1 VGAAGKPPKIPGAGI
16 PGAFPGGVL
25 PGAGVRFPGV
35 GVLPGVPTGAGVKP
49 KAPGRSPQ
57 SPGNTWLQ
65 LCSPIPLELAPAHPL
80 ASLPYR
86 APGQVLTHHLLSS
99 PGGYGLPYTNGKL
112 PYRAGLVA
120 GKAGYPTGTG
130 VGAQAAAAKA
140 AAKYVPGVGGVP
152 GLVPGVGG
160 VPGLVPGVGAVPG
173 VAGDW
178 VPSAAAAAKAAK
190 YGAGVPGVGV
200 PGVGVPGAGVPG
212 VGVPGVGVPGVG
224 VGGVPGL
231 VPGVGAVPG
240 LVPGVGAVPGVAGVP
255 SAAAAAKA
263 AKYG

>member
-1 VGAAGKPPKIPGAGI
+1 LGAAGKPPKIPGAGI

-57 SPGNTWLQ
+57 SLWNTGSGATPWGRGDRASSSQVLTPL
-65 LCSPIPLELAPAHPL
+65 LCSP
-80 ASLPYR
+80 
-86 APGQVLTHHLLSS
+86 LLLS

-112 PYRAGLVA
+112 SRGAGLLA

-140 AAKYVPGVGGVP
+140 AAKLVPGVGGVP

-160 VPGLVPGVGAVPG
+160 VPGVVPGVGGVPG
-173 VAGDW
+173 VAGD
-178 VPSAAAAAKAAK
+178 
-190 YGAGVPGVGV
+190 
-200 PGVGVPGAGVPG
+200 
-212 VGVPGVGVPGVG
+212 
-224 VGGVPGL
+224 
-231 VPGVGAVPG
+231 
-240 LVPGVGAVPGVAGVP
+240 
-255 SAAAAAKA
+255 
-263 AKYG
+263 